1 MLEGKAHQK
10 FIDLCAK
17 EDKDLFSEATRRMM
31 QLNYSNLNEKLD
43 ENEEEIKK
51 ESEMFSSKVEKKYDD
66 EIKEKM
72 GVKYED
78 HLEEVFDRENYL

>member
-1 MLEGKAHQK
+1 
-10 FIDLCAK
+10 
-17 EDKDLFSEATRRMM
+17 
-31 QLNYSNLNEKLD
+31 
-43 ENEEEIKK
+43 
-51 ESEMFSSKVEKKYDD
+51 MFSSKVEKKYED